1 MFKKSKKNNIS
12 VLEIGAAP
20 GGKTFQLIEEG
31 FQVTSLEISQRRTRR
46 LKENLKRLNY
56 KTNIL
61 NKDILNFK
69 SNKLFDCILID
80 APCTA
85 SGLIRK
91 KPEIL
96 IMDKSVNL
104 EKLVI
109 KQRKYLKNQ

>member
-1 MFKKSKKNNIS
+1 M
-12 VLEIGAAP
+12 
-20 GGKTFQLIEEG
+20 
-31 FQVTSLEISQRRTRR
+31 
-46 LKENLKRLNY
+46 
-56 KTNIL
+56 

-109 KQRKYLKNQ
+109 KQRKILEKSVSLVKKGGYCTVFAQFTQKKAQN